1 MVLGTFIIDQ
11 KPFLSLLSSL
21 QTICSKRTTLEV
33 TSYILFQIGH
43 REIIL
48 KATDLET
55 SLQVSY
61 QAERDKIGDDP
72 CSFLVNGKRLF
83 DLVKELDGDIAC
95 KVIDN
100 QLFLTTDSVN
110 LSLNIRSS
118 EDFPP
123 FPEKIENLT
132 HVEAAFFLEMV
143 NKVAFL
149 IPQNNITPALNGL
162 LVEIS
167 DKSLTMTSTDGHCL
181 VQVTTDK
188 YKLSETKKWLLP
200 RRAVFEIKKIL
211 EVTDDKTIFVGTCG
225 NQLVFSGN
233 SFNFFTRLLQD
244 RFPEYEAI
252 LNRKGFVPARVD
264 RQNLVKTL
272 RRSVC
277 LLSGQFLATT
287 FTFSQKN
294 LGISLVNKD
303 IGQLVEQV
311 SLEDFNAPACT
322 MKFYAPYL
330 LGGLQ
335 VFGEKL
341 ISFSLST
348 NTKPIIFESDT
359 SEKQYKMLYLVMPVA
374 TTSNS

>member
-1 MVLGTFIIDQ
+1 MVVSTFIIDQ

-21 QTICSKRTTLEV
+21 QAICTKRTTLDV
-33 TSYILFQIGH
+33 TSYILFQINY
-43 REIIL
+43 REIIF

-61 QAERDKIGDDP
+61 HIERDKMEADP

-83 DLVKELDGDIAC
+83 DLVKELEGSITC
-95 KVIDN
+95 KVVDN
-100 QLFLTTDSVN
+100 QLHLTTDLIN
-110 LSLNIRSS
+110 LSLNIRSC

-132 HVEAAFFLEMV
+132 HIEASFLLELI

-167 DKSLTMTSTDGHCL
+167 EKNLKMTSTDGHCL
-181 VQVTTDK
+181 VQVMTEK
-188 YKLSETKKWLLP
+188 YTLSEAKKWLLP

-211 EVTDDKTIFVGTCG
+211 ETVEDTTIFIGTCG
-225 NQLVFSGN
+225 NQLVFSGS

-244 RFPEYEAI
+244 RFPEYDAI
-252 LNRKGFVPARVD
+252 LTRKGFIPARID
-264 RQNLVKTL
+264 RQHLVKTL
-272 RRSVC
+272 RRSAC

-287 FTFSQKN
+287 FTFSEKT
-294 LGISLVNKD
+294 LGISLINKD
-303 IGQLVEQV
+303 IGQLAEKVP
-311 SLEDFNAPACT
+311 LEDFNAPTCT
-322 MKFYAPYL
+322 MKFYSPYL

-335 VFGEKL
+335 VFGDKS
-341 ISFSLST
+341 ISFSFSS
-348 NTKPIIFESDT
+348 NARPIIFESDT
-359 SEKQYKMLYLVMPVA
+359 PEKQYKMLYLVMPVA
-374 TTSNS
+374 TSSN

>member
-1 MVLGTFIIDQ
+1 MVVSTFIIDQ

-21 QTICSKRTTLEV
+21 QAICTKRTTLDV
-33 TSYILFQIGH
+33 TAYILFQINH

-48 KATDLET
+48 KATDLEA
-55 SLQVSY
+55 SLQVNY
-61 QAERDKIGDDP
+61 QIERDVVGSEP

-83 DLVKELDGDIAC
+83 DLVKELDGDIIC
-95 KVIDN
+95 KVLDN
-100 QLFLTTDSVN
+100 QLHLTTDAIN

-118 EDFPP
+118 DDFPP

-132 HVEAAFFLEMV
+132 HIESSFFLELI

-149 IPQNNITPALNGL
+149 ISQNNIKPAFNGL
-162 LVEIS
+162 LVELS
-167 DKSLTMTSTDGHCL
+167 EKGLKMTSTDGHCL

-188 YKLSETKKWLLP
+188 YVLSEAKKWLLP
-200 RRAVFEIKKIL
+200 RRAIFEIKRIL
-211 EVTDDKTIFVGTCG
+211 ESVEDATIFIGICG

-252 LNRKGFVPARVD
+252 LNKKGFVPARTD
-264 RQNLVKTL
+264 RQHLVKTL
-272 RRSVC
+272 RRSSC

-287 FTFSQKN
+287 FTFSPKT
-294 LGISLVNKD
+294 LSISLINKD
-303 IGQLVEQV
+303 IGQLAEQIP
-311 SLEDFNAPACT
+311 LEDFNAPACT

-335 VFGEKL
+335 VFGDKS
-341 ISFSLST
+341 IQFSFSG
-348 NTKPIIFESDT
+348 NTKPIIFESE
-359 SEKQYKMLYLVMPVA
+359 SVEKQYKMLYLVMPVA
-374 TTSNS
+374 NSNS